1 MNPTAEEFLD
11 QDDYSLT
18 IMLASSSASLDRS
31 PKKNWVE
38 NTGSGLPPYVR
49 KIARGVEKSGRP
61 LSQAIAIAIGRI
73 KKWAAGGDGVDADT
87 QAKAAKALAQWNA
100 LKAKNKSKKVV
111 KASHVDGG
119 FYLALAASD
128 FNGSFEVDRVSRAWS
143 SLQSAAREAYY
154 DARRAKSESDGSL
167 YEVEKPPYLYIRSLW
182 TDFIIVEHE
191 QPGGPLLLK
200 IPYTVT
206 DTAVDFGQP
215 VAVKQSFEEVALSN
229 VDDEWSETV
238 RFSAEGANE
247 ALTDNEIRLL
257 KVED

>member
-1 MNPTAEEFLD
+1 MINDLD
-11 QDDYSLT
+11 TEDFSLT
-18 IMLASSSASLDRS
+18 ILLASSSASLDRS
-31 PKKNWVE
+31 SKKNWVE

-87 QAKAAKALAQWNA
+87 QAKAAAALKSWNA

-128 FNGSFEVDRVSRAWS
+128 FNGSFEVERVTRAWN

-154 DARRAKSESDGSL
+154 EARRDKSVGGETS
-167 YEVEKPPYLYIRSLW
+167 YEVAKPPYLYIRSLW

-229 VDDEWSETV
+229 TEDEWSETV
-238 RFSAEGANE
+238 RFSAEGADG
-247 ALTDNEIRLL
+247 ALTPNEIHLL
-257 KVED
+257 KAED